1 MMNIIVGL
9 IFVVLGVCIIL
20 WPRPFCRFRWGW
32 QTNREPLR
40 VELLVA
46 RAAGV
51 VMAITGLTLAL
62 LDYL

>member
-9 IFVVLGVCIIL
+9 ILLTLGVFIVLRPRAL
-20 WPRPFCRFRWGW
+20 WWFRWGW
-32 QTNREPLR
+32 LTNREPPR

-51 VMAITGLTLAL
+51 VMVITGLTLAL